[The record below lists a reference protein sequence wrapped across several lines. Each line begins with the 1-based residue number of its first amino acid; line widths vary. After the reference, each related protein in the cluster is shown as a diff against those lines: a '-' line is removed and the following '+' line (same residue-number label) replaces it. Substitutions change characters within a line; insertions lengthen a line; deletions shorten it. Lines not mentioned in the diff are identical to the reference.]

1 MQLEYRCW
9 WDPSL
14 IFSSLAQLLPRP
26 GRRHHPQKAWMVL
39 DHLTSSPAPWDRV
52 DPSPSPLEE
61 GATLILLDRGQTAE
75 PPQKVLPESCGHQ
88 DDRPRLVP
96 ACPIPG
102 DSEGHHGGDRPRSNH
117 LAQLASKPSWPQPS
131 SSSSSSS
138 PGWGCGDPRGCLPS
152 GFALT
157 PTSTP
162 KLIPSPQATSQCPLS
177 THPGTKWDNGGGFHP
192 GTGAP
197 RPDLPPPCSF
207 WANPCPQ
214 RCR

>member
-1 MQLEYRCW
+1 MLVGSFP
-9 WDPSL
+9 DL
-14 IFSSLAQLLPRP
+14 
-26 GRRHHPQKAWMVL
+26 
-39 DHLTSSPAPWDRV
+39 LTSGSASATAWQETSPTEGLDGSGSSDLISRPMG
-52 DPSPSPLEE
+52 PCGSIPTPLEE
-61 GATLILLDRGQTAE
+61 EATLILLDRGQTAE

-131 SSSSSSS
+131 SSSSPSS
-138 PGWGCGDPRGCLPS
+138 PGWGCGDPHGCLPS

-162 KLIPSPQATSQCPLS
+162 KPIPSPQATSQCPLS
-177 THPGTKWDNGGGFHP
+177 THPGTKWDNGGGCHP